1 MHIYSS
7 IEHEYVFSYI
17 DICFSSRASC
27 FRVGMLQCCEIIR
40 KSINIQFFLSKSC
53 TFADSNT
60 KVWEEFWLLITDKSV

>member
-7 IEHEYVFSYI
+7 IKHEYVFSYI
-17 DICFSSRASC
+17 DICFSFRASC
-27 FRVGMLQCCEIIR
+27 FRVLVLSCCKIIR

-53 TFADSNT
+53 TFAGSNT